1 MPLKVMDVVELRL
14 RMVNEVRDRRIS
26 PREVA
31 ERYGGSKTQLYE
43 WLRRYEQHGVEGLV
57 PRSRRPGHSPR
68 QLDAATEDEIVR
80 WRKKRPRWGAKK
92 IRAILQREGWV
103 PVPAVSTVQQVLL
116 RRGFVVAV
124 RRSRVPAEG
133 WQSFVRPYPND
144 LWHVDATQHRLANGR
159 PFWVI
164 DLLDDH
170 SRFLLTTYVCVS
182 PTCES
187 GWTAMRQA
195 VAAYGLPRQL
205 LSDNGLNFT
214 GRLHQLTVAFERQVR
229 AAGIEFIHSRPQHPE
244 TLGKHERQH
253 RTQNEWIADHGA
265 PRSLRAAQTLL
276 DAYRADYNNARPHE
290 AIGQHF
296 PVELYQP
303 GPPIELPAVEL
314 APADPYPEGCLK
326 RRVDTS
332 GRVDY
337 SRTAF
342 PLDRRWTGITV
353 GLIRRGAY
361 LEVYYGAA
369 LIDTFIVGDL
379 PEPTA
384 RGRRPNN

>member
-1 MPLKVMDVVELRL
+1 MI
-14 RMVNEVRDRRIS
+14 NEVRDRQVS

-31 ERYGGSKTQLYE
+31 ERCGVSKTQLYE
-43 WLRRYEQHGVEGLV
+43 WLRRYERQGLDGLV
-57 PRSRRPGHSPR
+57 PRSRRPQRSPR
-68 QLDAATEDEIVR
+68 QVGAEVEDEIVR
-80 WRKKRPRWGAKK
+80 WRKQRPRWGAKK
-92 IRAILQREGWV
+92 IRAMLERDGWR
-103 PVPAVSTVQQVLL
+103 PVPAVSTVQQVLR
-116 RRGFVVAV
+116 RRGFVASV

-133 WQSFVRPYPND
+133 WRSFVRPYPND

-159 PFWVI
+159 AFWVI
-164 DLLDDH
+164 DLIDDH
-170 SRFLLTTYVCVS
+170 SRFLLVAHVCTS
-182 PTCES
+182 PTCET
-187 GWTAMRQA
+187 GWAALRQA

-214 GRLHQLTVAFERQVR
+214 GRLHQMTVAFERQVR
-229 AAGIEFIHSRPQHPE
+229 AASIELIHSRPYHPE

-265 PRSLRAAQTLL
+265 PRSLTAAQVLL
-276 DAYRADYNNARPHE
+276 DAYRHDYNSARPHE

-296 PVELYQP
+296 PAELYQP
-303 GPPIELPAVEL
+303 GQPIELPAAEL
-314 APADPYPEGCLK
+314 APADPYPPGCLK
-326 RRVDTS
+326 RRVDTG

-342 PLDRRWTGITV
+342 PLDRRWAGITV
-353 GLIRRGAY
+353 GLIRRGAH
-361 LEVYYGAA
+361 LEAYYGAA

-379 PEPTA
+379 PEPTP